1 MKWIIFLIILL
12 VFSVSVFGQAA
23 ANVATSGHAV
33 NGKLISLTNIVPLRD
48 CKIENF
54 SGKVRNIDEK
64 GDAVSF
70 QLWEKKEKRKFELS
84 LNRLAPSDRA
94 VIFHDMIRKSFR
106 LRIAGYACE
115 PDEAISAFSIDLV
128 Y

>member
-1 MKWIIFLIILL
+1 MKRVIIPIILL
-12 VFSVSVFGQAA
+12 LLSVSVFGQAST
-23 ANVATSGHAV
+23 NVATSGHAV
-33 NGKLISLTNIVPLRD
+33 NGKLISLTNIMPLRD

-54 SGKVRNIDEK
+54 SGKVRNIKEQ

-70 QLWEKKEKRKFELS
+70 QLWEKKEKRRFELS
-84 LNRLAPSDRA
+84 LNRLAPADRA

-115 PDEAISAFSIDLV
+115 PDEAVSAFSIDLV